1 MDKGLEQT
9 FLQRRYIDGQRAYEK
24 MLNITTIREMQIK
37 TQRNIISDPLGWSLS
52 KNKQKITSADKDVE
66 KLELLVECK
75 MIQLLWKIV

>member
-1 MDKGLEQT
+1 
-9 FLQRRYIDGQRAYEK
+9 

-75 MIQLLWKIV
+75 MI